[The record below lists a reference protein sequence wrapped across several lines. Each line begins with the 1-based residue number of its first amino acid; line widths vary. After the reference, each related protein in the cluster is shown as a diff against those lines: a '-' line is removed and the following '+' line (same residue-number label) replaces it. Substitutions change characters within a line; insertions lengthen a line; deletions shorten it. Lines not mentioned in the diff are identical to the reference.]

1 MATRISP
8 LHERTAWKALR
19 AHHAE
24 MRDVHLRTLFAED
37 PGRGERFTASF
48 DQWGV
53 ELGKVL
59 ASRIIPELT
68 SREVPRLAHDGSTN
82 ARIRG
87 FRRLAGR

>member
-1 MATRISP
+1 MATRISL

-37 PGRGERFTASF
+37 PGRGERFTAEGAGLYLDYS
-48 DQWGV
+48 
-53 ELGKVL
+53 KN
-59 ASRIIPELT
+59 RITDETL
-68 SREVPRLAHDGSTN
+68 RLLPRLAHDGSTN
-82 ARIRG
+82 ALIRG